1 MKKTNSDQKRAI
13 KVALIVAFAIL
24 VIAALNRCNKPKPAP
39 SPITTIE
46 AAAKPVEDSLRK
58 EVATLKD
65 SILALKKTMI
75 TATVEKKV
83 AQIKGSSTIVA
94 REKAKEKK
102 DTILVDALCDQLED
116 DYRGYVVTVTYEDS
130 VQNEIIANLED
141 VVNSLDKDLELQ
153 KNKFSQAKISYDEQ
167 SILLGKATKELSK
180 KTKRLNVAKFFNKV
194 GVAAA
199 AVAAF
204 ILLK

>member
-1 MKKTNSDQKRAI
+1 MKKLTFNQR
-13 KVALIVAFAIL
+13 ALIIAIIVAIAIVL
-24 VIAALNRCNKPKPAP
+24 FSIKGCHKKEPAP
-39 SPITTIE
+39 SPINVIE
-46 AAAKPVEDSLRK
+46 VAAKPVEDSLRK

-65 SILALKKTMI
+65 SIESLKKI
-75 TATVEKKV
+75 LINATVEKKV
-83 AQIKGSSTIVA
+83 AQIKGTTTIVA

-116 DYRGYVVTVTYEDS
+116 DYRGYVVSVNYEDS

-141 VVNSLDKDLELQ
+141 VVSSLDKDLELQ
-153 KNKFSQAKISYDEQ
+153 KNKFSQAKIAYDEQ
-167 SILLGKATKELSK
+167 SILLGKATKDLTK
-180 KTKRLNVAKFFNKV
+180 KSKRLNVAKFFNKV